1 MQLRPDE
8 LPDMT
13 QDEVRAV
20 TLNLASIAGAN
31 TVSAPSATCDTLTI
45 GTPSIDGKDMTFT
58 VTADQTGTHYILVSA
73 DLANK
78 PDQYLKV
85 IASLLPRDVNL
96 NLTDGLSELSDEAI
110 IDEIRKLHASLAP
123 FLAEGN
129 GTPAI
134 AGKPAQL
141 H

>member
-73 DLANK
+73 DLANGETVK
-78 PDQYLKV
+78 SYIRVCVKGEPCV
-85 IASLLPRDVNL
+85 SV
-96 NLTDGLSELSDEAI
+96 SDYN
-110 IDEIRKLHASLAP
+110 D
-123 FLAEGN
+123 
-129 GTPAI
+129 
-134 AGKPAQL
+134 
-141 H
+141 